1 MFLRIGVR
9 NEDQH
14 TQRFFW
20 RDGNPN
26 KPLDTYIMRVLT
38 FGATCSPSCAQ
49 FVKNTNA
56 RKFSSD
62 YPRAVESVIKN
73 HYVDDLLDSMDDEK
87 SAIEIAKQVAYIHSQ
102 ANFEIRNWRSNS
114 QILMK
119 TMNRS
124 SQSPEEIDMN
134 MDSEATTEKVLG
146 MWWNLNTDCL
156 VFSLKYNKGNKE
168 VLQGKKGLQ
177 NIRSEDTRKLCKFVA
192 HRVAEIQDISLIS
205 NWHYVPT
212 KLNVADEATKWTKR
226 PSLKATD
233 RWFVGPEFLYSKR
246 QLWPMEEPDEKQ
258 CAQQTV
264 SIHETQTFLLN
275 ITNFSSYNKLLYTV
289 GYVHKFVNLM
299 RKTYQARTTG
309 ILNSEELKQAENTLI
324 RIVQKEFYHEEIKT
338 LKNSST
344 TKLQPTVK
352 STSKIYKLSPYLD
365 EYGILR
371 VRGRIDVSN
380 RIEVNAKRPII
391 LPRESHLTT
400 LIIRKYHITFQHKNH
415 ESVFNEMRQKYYIPK
430 LRRTL
435 NKIRKNCQTCI
446 INSAVPA
453 IPEMS
458 PLPVC
463 RLATFISPF
472 THTGVDYFGPMNVMI
487 GRRTEKRWGA
497 LFTCLTTRAVHIE
510 VAHKLDHDNCILC
523 FKNFMNRRGT
533 PRHIYCDRGTN
544 FVATE
549 RVLREELQKLKTKMI
564 AESFIS
570 PELSFHFNPPLSP
583 HMGGAWERLVK
594 SIKIALYDALP
605 TRNPTDPLLRSCLIA
620 AENIVNSR
628 PLTYLPLDS
637 EESEALTPNHFLVGS
652 SNGDKPIVD
661 LDVNAK
667 ILKFSF
673 LYREQFANKCWRRF
687 VAEYIPDLLLR
698 SKWFKPVRPLQKDD
712 IVVICDKDLPRC
724 NWPKGKVIEIKV
736 SRDGQ
741 VRKASV
747 QTSAGIFERPVAKL
761 GLLCVDK
768 SKDGTPFHF
777 ESAVPGGSVRNN
789 H

>member
-1 MFLRIGVR
+1 
-9 NEDQH
+9 
-14 TQRFFW
+14 
-20 RDGNPN
+20 
-26 KPLDTYIMRVLT
+26 
-38 FGATCSPSCAQ
+38 
-49 FVKNTNA
+49 
-56 RKFSSD
+56 
-62 YPRAVESVIKN
+62 
-73 HYVDDLLDSMDDEK
+73 MDDEK

-102 ANFEIRNWRSNS
+102 ANFEIRNWHSNS

-168 VLQGKKGLQ
+168 VLQGKKRPTKREILRIMMSIYDPLGLISNFLVYLKILLQ
-177 NIRSEDTRKLCKFVA
+177 EIWRSKITWDDPITDSQFSKWLTWLNYLPEIEKLSISRCYIDNFLMWETCNVQLHIFVDASESASAVAAYLRIFNEDKEDTKCSLVGSKTRVAPIKLQTMPRLELDGALMGARFAKTIKSHLSIDIHETIYWSDSKIVLCWIRSEDTRKLCKFVA
-192 HRVAEIQDISLIS
+192 HRVAEIQDISMIS

-415 ESVFNEMRQKYYIPK
+415 ESVFNEIRQKYYIPK

-435 NKIRKNCQTCI
+435 NKVRKNCQTCI

-667 ILKFSF
+667 ILKF
-673 LYREQFANKCWRRF
+673 R
-687 VAEYIPDLLLR
+687 IHT
-698 SKWFKPVRPLQKDD
+698 RP
-712 IVVICDKDLPRC
+712 IAT
-724 NWPKGKVIEIKV
+724 IKMV
-736 SRDGQ
+736 
-741 VRKASV
+741 
-747 QTSAGIFERPVAKL
+747 
-761 GLLCVDK
+761 
-768 SKDGTPFHF
+768 
-777 ESAVPGGSVRNN
+777 
-789 H
+789 